1 MPDGFPLA
9 PAQDLLLTGQL
20 LSGDAP
26 IYNMAWRID
35 IETEIDPDRFLQA
48 VEKVAGE
55 HEAMRL
61 TFGGIDAA
69 RFQNTEATTA
79 FSDFAD
85 VCGLEDPEAELSASI
100 APLVEAPFDL
110 SECAWRSR
118 LFRLAPRKFAWVFC
132 HHHLAADAS
141 AGRALFRAVAA
152 AYAGAT
158 SQRAT
163 QYSDRIARLTD
174 VPEKARAYWTD
185 LAASTGGK
193 TPPYA
198 KARNRFDPSSDL
210 VVLPF
215 GTERVAA
222 LNALAHTDGFRSFGA
237 GLTRFA
243 ILATIHA
250 SWLARVTG
258 DEKVCFGAPAHLRT
272 SPEDQSAIGLFV
284 ETFPLSVEVSAD
296 ESFRDLHR
304 RIMGEV
310 MIWLRHAVAGAST
323 PESSGSFHSV
333 LNYLPLEFGDFDG
346 AAVKVRLLHS
356 GAHDPGHDLQL
367 SVCEFA
373 GSDGPI
379 DLHFRLNRT
388 VFGDAFGPQ
397 AVKHWLVMADAM
409 FIDPDSRIAHVA
421 LGGHELA
428 GRPQAPSE
436 TVLVRFAQQ
445 VANNPEATAIED
457 AERSLTYQDFD
468 RLISAF
474 AAGCVAA
481 GVSTGDPV
489 LVWKKRSIETVAAI
503 WGVLR
508 AGGVFVPFPAN
519 TPEHRLRNIARN
531 NGLRFAITDEPE
543 TGSAA
548 IGLTGITPT
557 DGAPPVHAVSRSDPA
572 YIIFTSGS
580 TGTPKGVEVDHGGL
594 AHYAAWAAREHPGSY
609 ALHSSLGFDLTITS
623 LFVPLISGERLRV
636 YPESGE
642 RDLAVLNV
650 FSDDA
655 VDVVKLTPAHL
666 SLVLENTSRVE
677 RINTLILGGEAL
689 ETRLAARAA
698 NLSTTGMTIANE
710 YGPTEAVVGAMLHR
724 FDPDTDRAA
733 TVSIGSPADGTTI
746 AVLDKGLNPLPFGIA
761 GEIHI
766 GGRLAKGYH
775 RDPELTAARFV
786 TIQGKRYYRTSDL
799 ARIEQDG
806 SVTFLG
812 RSDDQ
817 LSVRGV
823 RVEPAEIASVLAD
836 LPGVTRAHIGMFR
849 ASARFDSEAPSC
861 VKCGLSEQ
869 APGGEQ
875 DAEGV
880 CQTCRKFDAYRARAD
895 IYFRKPDEL
904 RQIVNGLRTRRTGRF
919 DLVMLLSGGK
929 DSTYALHRL
938 HELTPD
944 ILCLTLD
951 NGFLS
956 EEAKANIRNVAHD
969 LGLEHRFMTTPAMN
983 AIFRDSLS
991 RNSNVCQGCFKTIYT
1006 LSLGVARDE
1015 GVPAIATGLSRGQFF
1030 ETRLTPELFADGS
1043 LTRRDLDD
1051 MVLAARK
1058 NYHQIADAVTTH
1070 LDTGFLEDSTVLD
1083 QVQFI
1088 DVFRYIDAP
1097 VAEIYR
1103 TLRAK
1108 GWKRPSDTGRST
1120 NCRIND
1126 LGIFVHTRREGY
1138 HNYAVPYAWDVRM
1151 GVKTREEAAAELR
1164 DELDAA
1170 RMAGLMDEIGL
1181 DTSALAPEAS
1191 GELAAW
1197 YEGSADPQAVR
1208 AALKDKLPPELLP
1221 SRIVSVDALPLSSN
1235 GKIDASLLPNPRL
1248 VRKQIDQ
1255 FVPPAP
1261 GTEETLARIIADEI
1275 RVARVG
1281 ATESYFELGGD
1292 SLSAIRI
1299 ALRAT
1304 GMGCRISAAD
1314 IFRYQTVR
1322 AIAHAIDGRDDE
1334 ASVPADDEPLI
1345 DFDMKDLSAIE
1356 QALRQ

>member
-1 MPDGFPLA
+1 MPDRFPLA
-9 PAQDLLLTGQL
+9 PAQDLLLTGQV

-35 IETEIDPDRFLQA
+35 IETEIDPDRFLRA
-48 VEKVAGE
+48 VEKVASE
-55 HEAMRL
+55 HEVMRL
-61 TFGGIDAA
+61 TFGETEGA
-69 RFQNTEATTA
+69 RYQKTNATTT
-79 FSDFAD
+79 FSDFDDISGAD
-85 VCGLEDPEAELSASI
+85 DPEAELARSA
-100 APLVEAPFDL
+100 AHLVETPFDL
-110 SECAWRSR
+110 SHCVWRSQ
-118 LFRLAPRKFAWVFC
+118 LFRLAPGKFAWIFC

-141 AGRALFRAVAA
+141 AGRALFHAVVA
-152 AYAGAT
+152 AYAGTPA
-158 SQRAT
+158 QEAT
-163 QYSDRIARLTD
+163 QYSDRVAGLGD
-174 VPEKARAYWTD
+174 APEKARAHWAE
-185 LAASTGGK
+185 LAGNAGGR

-198 KARNRFDPSSDL
+198 KSRDRFDPTSDL
-210 VVLPF
+210 AAVPF
-215 GTERVAA
+215 GSERVAA
-222 LNALAHTDGFRSFGA
+222 LSQLSQTDGFRSFGA
-237 GLTRFA
+237 GLSRFA

-258 DEKVCFGAPAHLRT
+258 DERVCFGAPAHLRT
-272 SPEDQSAIGLFV
+272 SPEDQAAVGLFV
-284 ETFPLSVEVSAD
+284 ETFPLSIKISPED
-296 ESFRDLHR
+296 SFRDLHR
-304 RIMGEV
+304 RIMGEI

-333 LNYLPLEFGDFDG
+333 LNYLPLDFGDFDG
-346 AAVKVRLLHS
+346 APIKVSLLHS

-373 GSDGPI
+373 GANGPI

-388 VFGDAFGPQ
+388 VFGDGFGKQ
-397 AVKHWLVMADAM
+397 AVEHWLVMADAM
-409 FIDPDSRIAHVA
+409 FDDPDSRIAHVA
-421 LGGHELA
+421 LGGHALV

-436 TVLVRFAQQ
+436 TVLARFAHQ
-445 VANNPEATAIED
+445 VATNPEAIAVED
-457 AERSLTYQDFD
+457 AERSFTYRDFD
-468 RLISAF
+468 RLVSAY
-474 AAGCVAA
+474 AAGCAAAGVAA
-481 GVSTGDPV
+481 GDPV
-489 LVWKKRSIETVAAI
+489 IVWKNRSIETVAAI
-503 WGVLR
+503 WGILR

-519 TPEHRLRNIARN
+519 TPEHRLRDIARD
-531 NGLRFAITDEPE
+531 NGIRFAITDDAA
-543 TGSAA
+543 TGCAG
-548 IGLTGITPT
+548 IGVTGIAPA
-557 DGAPPVHAVSRSDPA
+557 DGEPRVHAISRADPA
-572 YIIFTSGS
+572 YVIFTSGS

-594 AHYAAWAAREHPGSY
+594 TDYAAWAAREHPGSY

-636 YPESGE
+636 YPETGE
-642 RDLAVLNV
+642 RDLAVLDV
-650 FSDDA
+650 FADDA

-666 SLVLENTSRVE
+666 SMVLENTSRVE
-677 RINTLILGGEAL
+677 CINTLILGGEAL
-689 ETRLAARAA
+689 ETRLAAGAA
-698 NLSTTGMTIANE
+698 NLSETGVRIVNE

-733 TVSIGSPADGTTI
+733 TVSIGRPADGTTI
-746 AVLDKGLNPLPFGIA
+746 AVLDRGLNPLPPGIA
-761 GEIHI
+761 GEIYI
-766 GGRLAKGYH
+766 GGRLANGYH

-786 TIQGKRYYRTSDL
+786 TVRDKRYYSTGDL
-799 ARIEQDG
+799 ARVEQDG

-812 RSDDQ
+812 RADDQ

-836 LPGVTRAHIGMFR
+836 LPGVKRAYVGMFQTSPHFD
-849 ASARFDSEAPSC
+849 AEARSC
-861 VKCGLSEQ
+861 IKCGLSEQ
-869 APGGEQ
+869 APGGER

-895 IYFRKPDEL
+895 IYFRNPDEL
-904 RQIVNGLRTRRTGRF
+904 RQMVNGLRAKRKGRF

-938 HELTPD
+938 RELTPD

-956 EEAKANIRNVAHD
+956 EEAKSNIRNVAHD

-1030 ETRLTPELFADGS
+1030 ETRLTPELFADGA
-1043 LTRRDLDD
+1043 LTQRDLDD

-1058 NYHQIADAVTTH
+1058 NYHQIADAVSTH
-1070 LDTGFLEDSTVLD
+1070 LDTGFLDDSTVLD
-1083 QVQFI
+1083 EVQFI

-1103 TLRAK
+1103 TLAAK

-1181 DTSALAPEAS
+1181 DASVLVPEAS
-1191 GELAAW
+1191 GEMVAW
-1197 YEGSADPQAVR
+1197 YEGSADPQDVR

-1221 SRIVSVDALPLSSN
+1221 SRIIAVAELPLSSN
-1235 GKIDASLLPNPRL
+1235 GKIDTSRLPNPRL
-1248 VRKQIDQ
+1248 VKKPIDH

-1299 ALRAT
+1299 ALRAS
-1304 GMGCRISAAD
+1304 GKGCQISAAD
-1314 IFRYQTVR
+1314 IFRHQTVR

-1334 ASVPADDEPLI
+1334 ANVPEDDEPLI
-1345 DFDMKDLSAIE
+1345 DFDMNDLSAIE